1 MDPFDGEPTVRARL
15 FCEFGRRSPLLREP
29 TEGKIGRA
37 VLAIALALATVM
49 LILTLGS
56 FVGLIVQRNFQG
68 EPVHDREAFHTAP
81 QPPERAQP

>member
-1 MDPFDGEPTVRARL
+1 M
-15 FCEFGRRSPLLREP
+15 LREP

-56 FVGLIVQRNFQG
+56 FIGLTVQRHFQA
-68 EPVHDREAFHTAP
+68 ERMYDRKAFHTAP
-81 QPPERAQP
+81 QPPEHPHP